1 MSSHEN
7 ITVYPEQAQKNA
19 EFIKERKESG
29 KQLRVQRTTKQ
40 ARITHGTVAISC
52 ILLAISGLFVFVPP
66 LTKAVGPDVV
76 FVMRM
81 VHRVVGLIFCLV
93 PIISLIMAPKGALHI
108 LKKNTVKWDHDDV
121 MWMKLFLPYLF
132 TCKWLH
138 MPDASETK
146 SGQRVSDGM
155 IILVAILMG
164 VTGLVLTAN
173 VVGIIS
179 LGTTAHTVWLFLHD
193 LGFFAICVLG
203 MAHIL
208 LGGGII
214 GPYRGMHRVM
224 FGDGSLSEGEAMYH
238 WAHWVRKLHKE
249 GSDEL
254 YWADAKT
261 TKRIEE

>member
-1 MSSHEN
+1 
-7 ITVYPEQAQKNA
+7 
-19 EFIKERKESG
+19 
-29 KQLRVQRTTKQ
+29 
-40 ARITHGTVAISC
+40 
-52 ILLAISGLFVFVPP
+52 
-66 LTKAVGPDVV
+66 
-76 FVMRM
+76 MRM

-108 LKKNTVKWDHDDV
+108 LKKNLVKWDHDDV

-173 VVGIIS
+173 VVGIIT
-179 LGTTAHTVWLFLHD
+179 LGITSHAVWLFLHD

-261 TKRIEE
+261 TKRIED

>member
-108 LKKNTVKWDHDDV
+108 LKKNLVKWDHDDV

-173 VVGIIS
+173 VVGIIT
-179 LGTTAHTVWLFLHD
+179 LGITSHAVWLFLHD

-224 FGDGSLSEGEAMYH
+224 FGDGSLSELSLIH
-238 WAHWVRKLHKE
+238 
-249 GSDEL
+249 
-254 YWADAKT
+254 
-261 TKRIEE
+261 I

>member
-108 LKKNTVKWDHDDV
+108 LKKNLVKWDHDDV

-173 VVGIIS
+173 VVGIIT
-179 LGTTAHTVWLFLHD
+179 LGITSHAVWLFLHD

-203 MAHIL
+203 MAH
-208 LGGGII
+208 
-214 GPYRGMHRVM
+214 MHRVM

>member
-66 LTKAVGPDVV
+66 LTKAVG
-76 FVMRM
+76 
-81 VHRVVGLIFCLV
+81 LCLV

-108 LKKNTVKWDHDDV
+108 LKKNLVKWDHDDV

-173 VVGIIS
+173 VVGIIT
-179 LGTTAHTVWLFLHD
+179 LGITSHAVWLFLHD

-261 TKRIEE
+261 TKRIED

>member
-1 MSSHEN
+1 MSSHGN
-7 ITVYPEQAQKNA
+7 ITVYEEEKRLND
-19 EFIKERKESG
+19 EFIAERKASG
-29 KQLRVQRTTKQ
+29 KQLRVQRTTLQ
-40 ARITHGTVAISC
+40 ARLTHGTVAICC
-52 ILLAISGLFVFVPP
+52 ILLVITGLFVFVPP
-66 LTKAVGPDVV
+66 LTQAVGSDVV
-76 FVMRM
+76 FVCRM
-81 VHRVVGLIFCLV
+81 AHRIIGLIFCLV
-93 PIISLIMAPKGALHI
+93 PIISMITKPKGALHI

-121 MWMKLFLPYLF
+121 MWLKLFIPYLF

-173 VVGIIS
+173 TVGIFA
-179 LGTTAHTVWLFLHD
+179 LGTGAHAFWLFLHD
-193 LGFFAICVLG
+193 LGFFAICILG

-208 LGGGII
+208 LGAGII

-224 FGDGSLSEGEAMYH
+224 FGDGSLSEGEAIYH
-238 WAHWVRKLHKE
+238 WGHWVRKLHKE
-249 GSDEL
+249 HGEEL

-261 TKRIEE
+261 GKKIED